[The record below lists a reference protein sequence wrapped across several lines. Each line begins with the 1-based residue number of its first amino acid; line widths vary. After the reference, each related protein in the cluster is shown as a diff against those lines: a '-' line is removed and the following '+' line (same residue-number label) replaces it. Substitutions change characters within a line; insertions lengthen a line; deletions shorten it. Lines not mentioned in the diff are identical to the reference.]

1 MPQMALSRNFLRRRD
16 PRQRVS
22 FTAIL
27 ECRGVTQN
35 VRVVDFSESGL
46 RVDGIQGLATGD
58 PVQISF
64 SPDMVLTG
72 EIAWSVWHKAGIKLL
87 AALDEADPA
96 YVFLSDQAAAIEQL
110 RVRAI
115 SAIAKERAG
124 SVGQSGSGSL

>member
-1 MPQMALSRNFLRRRD
+1 MALSRNFLRRRD

-27 ECRGVTQN
+27 ECRGVAQN
-35 VRVVDFSESGL
+35 VRVVDFSPSGL

-58 PVQISF
+58 PIQISF

-72 EIAWSVWHKAGIKLL
+72 EIAWSVWHKAGIKFLP
-87 AALDEADPA
+87 ALDEVHPA
-96 YVFLSDQAAAIEQL
+96 YLFLSDQASVIEHL

-115 SAIAKERAG
+115 AAIAKERAG
-124 SVGQSGSGSL
+124 GAGHSGSGSL